1 VVRKAL
7 FVLLAACGKFQDPN
21 VAVDL
26 RVLELRADKPEQVV
40 NIDLN
45 NPPQPADVLAQL
57 VPATVCALVTDPAR
71 TDRQLRWSMTL
82 CELSSDD
89 RCGDPQEM
97 IGSGVMDNPDV
108 TDPEPT
114 MCATVMPDATLL
126 AVLLETLK
134 GDAIHG
140 LQGEQY
146 MVGLRVGGADEDP
159 DLDIYAAKTFNVM
172 PNIPAPR
179 APNQNP
185 YLTEIDATLPD
196 ADPVVLPLGRCVDQA
211 SPIEVPPATKVRL
224 MPIEP
229 DGVREQYSLV
239 LLDGTIQTF
248 TETLS
253 YQWVASAGGFSDGT
267 TGGIRD
273 PFGNEPPLFSDW
285 TSPKAK
291 DIDGTTDVSIW
302 IMQRDERLGVA
313 WYESCI
319 RVVP

>member
-1 VVRKAL
+1 MVKRGL
-7 FVLLAACGKFQDPN
+7 LVLLAACGKFQDPN
-21 VAVDL
+21 IAVDL
-26 RVLELRADKPEQVV
+26 RVLEMRADKPEQVV
-40 NIDLN
+40 AIDFS

-82 CELSSDD
+82 CEESSDD
-89 RCGDPQEM
+89 RCSDPQEM
-97 IGSGVMDNPDV
+97 IGSGLMDNPDV

-114 MCATVMPDATLL
+114 MCATVMPDSTLL

-134 GDAIHG
+134 GDALHG

-159 DLDIYAAKTFNVM
+159 SLDLYAAKAFNVM
-172 PNIPAPR
+172 PDIPAPR

-185 YLTEIDATLPD
+185 YLDEVDVALPD
-196 ADPVVLPLGRCVDQA
+196 ADPVPLQLGRCVDQA
-211 SPIEVPPATKVRL
+211 TPLEVLPHTKLRL
-224 MPIEP
+224 TPVEP

-248 TETLS
+248 TETLT
-253 YQWVASAGGFSDGT
+253 YQWVASAGGFSSGT
-267 TGGIRD
+267 SGGKRD
-273 PFGNEPPLFSDW
+273 PFGNMPPLYSDW
-285 TSPKAK
+285 TAPQAK
-291 DIDGTTDVSIW
+291 DIDGPTDVSIW
-302 IMQRDERLGVA
+302 ILQRDERLGVA